1 MGEFFASPLFGIVL
15 SLFAYQAGLYL
26 NRKTRCTAVNPL
38 LVAILLVMGVLTLLD
53 VPLESYQ
60 SGGDF
65 IALFLGPATVS
76 LALTVYRQLPLLK
89 RNLLPVLA
97 GCAAGSAASMGSVL
111 LLCRL
116 FKLDEAVTAS
126 LLPKSVT
133 TPIAIEISAQHGGIV
148 PITVAIVVI
157 TGILGAVLSPALIRL
172 LRIGNPVE
180 AGLAI
185 GTCSHA
191 VGTSRALELGEAEGA
206 MSSIAIGVSGVVT
219 VIFSMLV

>member
-1 MGEFFASPLFGIVL
+1 MEEFFASPLFGIVL
-15 SLFAYQAGLYL
+15 SLFAYQAGLFL
-26 NRKTRCTAVNPL
+26 NRKTRCPAVNPL
-38 LVAILLVMGVLTLLD
+38 LVAILLVMGVLTALR

-60 SGGDF
+60 AGGDF

-89 RNLLPVLA
+89 RSLLPVLA
-97 GCAAGSAASMGSVL
+97 GCAAGSAASIGSVL

-116 FKLDEAVTAS
+116 FQLDEALTAS

-133 TPIAIEISAQHGGIV
+133 TPIAIEISARHGGIV

-157 TGILGAVLSPALIRL
+157 TGILGAVLSPTLIRL
-172 LRIGNPVE
+172 LRIKNPVE

-191 VGTSRALELGEAEGA
+191 VGTSRALDLGEAEGA
-206 MSSIAIGVSGVVT
+206 MSSIAIGVSGVIT
-219 VIFSMLV
+219 VLFSMLV